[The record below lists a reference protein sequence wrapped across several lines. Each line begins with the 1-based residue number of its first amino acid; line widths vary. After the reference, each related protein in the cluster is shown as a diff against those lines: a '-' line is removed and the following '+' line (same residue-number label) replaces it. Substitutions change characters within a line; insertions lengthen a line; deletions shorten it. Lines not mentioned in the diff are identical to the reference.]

1 MHAGHDCDT
10 VNKTKGILAYR
21 KNYNERKAKV
31 QEERTWTKDEEPQ
44 SKYDNLLKQYHKHHK
59 SLQEEMAMGGKK
71 CPHKKDEM
79 PSYNVLTQFN

>member
-1 MHAGHDCDT
+1 MTTHMHAGHDCDT

-31 QEERTWTKDEEPQ
+31 QEERTWTKDEESQ
-44 SKYDNLLKQYHKHHK
+44 SKYDNLLKQHHKHHK

-71 CPHKKDEM
+71 NAHTRRMKCLAIM
-79 PSYNVLTQFN
+79 F

>member
-1 MHAGHDCDT
+1 M
-10 VNKTKGILAYR
+10 
-21 KNYNERKAKV
+21 NEKQKV
-31 QEERTWTKDEEPQ
+31 QEERTWTKDEESQ

-59 SLQEEMAMGGKK
+59 LVQEEMAMGGK